1 MYIYVYIVPLLIM
14 FLCMYFFTTCSVEG
28 VKTRLDSLLSRLEGA
43 SSVATEA
50 QEVVKVEG
58 SIQQLEVWLV
68 TCGKFA
74 ANQNILGQIEE
85 HRVSD

>member
-1 MYIYVYIVPLLIM
+1 MDR
-14 FLCMYFFTTCSVEG
+14 
-28 VKTRLDSLLSRLEGA
+28 VKSRLDSLLDRLEGA

-58 SIQQLEVWLV
+58 NIQQLEVWLV

-85 HRVSD
+85 HRVRQTTYHTYQTDNFIN